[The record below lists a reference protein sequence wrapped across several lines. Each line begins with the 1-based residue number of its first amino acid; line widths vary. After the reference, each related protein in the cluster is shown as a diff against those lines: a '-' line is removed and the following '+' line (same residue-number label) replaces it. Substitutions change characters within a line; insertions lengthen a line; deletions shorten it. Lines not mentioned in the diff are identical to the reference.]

1 MDAKQLLI
9 FGASM
14 LASAVAPAAHGE
26 EAQRR
31 YVQIA
36 EIEVDPAQ
44 IENYRAAV
52 NEQIEAA
59 IRTEPGVL
67 VLYAVAERDDA
78 TRVRL
83 FEVYRDT
90 AAYRAQSKP
99 RISRSTRQR
108 PKGWY
113 ARSSSSPVVPIALG
127 REVVRVNG
135 G

>member
-9 FGASM
+9 FSASM

-67 VLYAVAERDDA
+67 VLYAVTERDDA
-78 TRVRL
+78 TRVRV
-83 FEVYRDT
+83 FEIYRDA
-90 AAYRAQSKP
+90 AAYRAHLEAPHFKKYKATTETMV
-99 RISRSTRQR
+99 RSL
-108 PKGWY
+108 KLV
-113 ARSSSSPVVPIALG
+113 PVVPIALG
-127 REVVRVNG
+127 AK
-135 G
+135 

>member
-9 FGASM
+9 FSASM

-26 EAQRR
+26 EAQGR

-78 TRVRL
+78 TRVRV
-83 FEVYRDT
+83 FEIYRDA
-90 AAYRAQSKP
+90 AAYRAHLEAPHFKKYKATTETMV
-99 RISRSTRQR
+99 RSL
-108 PKGWY
+108 KLV
-113 ARSSSSPVVPIALG
+113 PVVPIALG
-127 REVVRVNG
+127 AKS
-135 G
+135 

>member
-9 FGASM
+9 FSASM

-67 VLYAVAERDDA
+67 VLYAVTERDDA
-78 TRVRL
+78 TRVRV
-83 FEVYRDT
+83 FEVYRDA
-90 AAYRAQSKP
+90 AAYRAHLEAPHFKKYKATTETMV
-99 RISRSTRQR
+99 RSL
-108 PKGWY
+108 KLV
-113 ARSSSSPVVPIALG
+113 PVVPIALG
-127 REVVRVNG
+127 AK
-135 G
+135 

>member
-9 FGASM
+9 FSASM
-14 LASAVAPAAHGE
+14 LASAVAPAAQGE
-26 EAQRR
+26 EAQGR

-67 VLYAVAERDDA
+67 VLYAVTERDDA
-78 TRVRL
+78 SRVRV
-83 FEVYRDT
+83 FEVYRDA
-90 AAYRAQSKP
+90 AAYRAHLEAPHFKKYKATTETMV
-99 RISRSTRQR
+99 RSLELV
-108 PKGWY
+108 
-113 ARSSSSPVVPIALG
+113 PVVPIALG
-127 REVVRVNG
+127 AK
-135 G
+135 